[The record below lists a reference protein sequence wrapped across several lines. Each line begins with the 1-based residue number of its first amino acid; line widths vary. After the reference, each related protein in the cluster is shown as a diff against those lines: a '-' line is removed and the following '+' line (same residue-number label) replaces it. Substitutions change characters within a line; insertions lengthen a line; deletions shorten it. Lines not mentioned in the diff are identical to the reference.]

1 VEILCC
7 CCSSTIVVVVVSFF
21 LIGDSDMMMGRVHKF
36 KLEQMYVRKADC
48 ACKTRPLRGL
58 GLGGGCG
65 GGGIGG
71 VLYFLNF
78 LFLLTIF
85 ATGI

>member
-1 VEILCC
+1 M
-7 CCSSTIVVVVVSFF
+7 
-21 LIGDSDMMMGRVHKF
+21 DSGRVHKF

-65 GGGIGG
+65 GGGGIGG